1 MNVTITP
8 KAEKFMSRMIR
19 FNGGIAGS
27 GFRLVVTPGG
37 CSGLS
42 SSFTV
47 ETAPLPGDEVLDS
60 NGIKVF
66 LPAESRILLDGVTV
80 DFSDSFMESGLVF
93 VNPNAASC
101 GCSSAGSPHGHDHGM
116 PPGQATVS
124 IASIQRKH

>member
-19 FNGGIAGS
+19 FNGGATDS

-47 ETAPLPGDEVLDS
+47 ENAPLPGDEVLDS
-60 NGIKVF
+60 NGVKVF
-66 LPAESRILLDGVTV
+66 LPAESRILLDDVTV
-80 DFSDSFMESGLVF
+80 DFSDSVMESGLVF
-93 VNPNAASC
+93 INPNAASC
-101 GCSSAGSPHGHDHGM
+101 GCGSAGSAHNHGM
-116 PPGQATVS
+116 PPGQASVS